1 MEYVASGELSISL
14 LQGDSKSKA
23 NVLQISTEECSKE
36 ETTSKG
42 NKQQLTIRS

>member
-14 LQGDSKSKA
+14 LQGDCKSKA
-23 NVLQISTEECSKE
+23 NVLQISTEGCSKE